1 MSYISK
7 IREHILVNG
16 LDGFILFHR
25 DPFGNSIINEDFN
38 IIKKITGFSGS
49 YAVLYVTID
58 KVTIYTDARY
68 EYRIQKELSID
79 AEVKLTDFVK
89 DIFDKKIGFDPY
101 FSTNSDIKW
110 IKNATPISGIFED
123 ITKSMLSFQYNVFD
137 DKYGDNK
144 DKKLLKVTD
153 KLKAHSTD
161 WYIGASETVSWIS
174 NKRSDMVKHYP
185 VVPGFVFISKNSD
198 VIEFQ
203 CNEDIYKDLNEKIK
217 LLSNQ
222 KVLFDKKIF
231 PVIIE
236 NLLIQNNVEI
246 INEKDIGLEI
256 KSIKTETEI
265 ENMKI
270 ANIKDSVMFIKLL
283 YFLRNNIEQVT
294 EDDIV
299 HYIRNLKIED
309 KDFFDESFES
319 IVASDENSA
328 CIHYSAKCD
337 NKLIKDI
344 LLIDTGSQYF
354 QGTTDFTR
362 VILMNNNAVTDFHK
376 FIYTSVLKSHIA
388 LANCIFPEKT
398 VGKELNAIC
407 RANLWGNS
415 LNFKHGTG
423 HGIGQF
429 LNVHEP
435 GVSISNKSDIEILPG
450 MIMSNEPGLYMEG
463 QFGVRLENAILCK
476 NLNNGF
482 YGFET
487 ISYMPFERNLINL
500 DMLTDS
506 EKIWLNNYYKVGKE
520 LILNHITDP
529 GIIKFIEDEF
539 KKF

>member
-7 IREHILVNG
+7 IRESILINN

-25 DPFGNSIINEDFN
+25 DSFGNSVINEDFN
-38 IIKKITGFSGS
+38 VIKKITGFSGS

-58 KVTIYTDARY
+58 KIVIYTDARY
-68 EYRIQKELSID
+68 EYRIQKELFID
-79 AEVKLTDFVK
+79 AEVKLTDFFK
-89 DIFDKKIGFDPY
+89 DLFDKKIGFDPY
-101 FSTNSDIKW
+101 FTINSDIKG
-110 IKNATPISGIFED
+110 IKNAIPVSGIFED
-123 ITKSMLSFQYNVFD
+123 IMKGMLSFRFNVFD
-137 DKYGDNK
+137 DKYGDSK
-144 DKKLLKVTD
+144 DKKLLNVTD
-153 KLKAHSTD
+153 KLKAYNVD
-161 WYIGASETVSWIS
+161 WYIGTSETFSWIT

-185 VVPGFVFISKNSD
+185 IVPGFVFIGKNSD
-198 VIEFQ
+198 IIEFQ
-203 CNEDIYKDLNEKIK
+203 CDENIYKNLNEKIK
-217 LLSNQ
+217 LLAN
-222 KVLFDKKIF
+222 KTVLFDKKIF

-236 NLLIQNNVEI
+236 NLLIQNNVKI
-246 INEKDIGLEI
+246 IDEKDVGLAI
-256 KSIKTETEI
+256 KSVKTEIEI

-283 YFLRNNIEQVT
+283 YFLRNNIEKIT

-309 KDFFDESFES
+309 SDFFDESFES
-319 IVASDENSA
+319 IVAADENSA
-328 CIHYSAKCD
+328 CIHYSSKRD

-362 VILMNNNAVTDFHK
+362 VILMNNKAVTDFHK

-407 RANLWGNS
+407 RANLWCNS
-415 LNFKHGTG
+415 LDFKHGTG
-423 HGIGQF
+423 HGIGRF

-435 GVSISNKSDIEILPG
+435 GISISNRSDIEILPG

-463 QFGVRLENAILCK
+463 HFGIRLENAILCK

-487 ISYMPFERNLINL
+487 ISYMPFERNLVNL
-500 DMLTDS
+500 DMITDS
-506 EKIWLNNYYKVGKE
+506 EKIWLNNYYKVGQE
-520 LILNHITDP
+520 LILRYITDRELVS
-529 GIIKFIEDEF
+529 FIEYEF